1 MATFTKK
8 SLGNSSSLWLV
19 QKKNWPEKFPF
30 IAANNWV
37 VLAAQWSVK
46 YFFCSEFFP
55 PYSGKVVEKRRRRVA
70 ITKYSA
76 FQANAIRK
84 EHVLIKCLFNKVLSY
99 LLYCKD
105 MVKSLL
111 HQRCSQSQKNTCSQM
126 FHKIVV
132 LKSFS
137 RFTGKHLYWSHFL
150 MKLQA

>member
-30 IAANNWV
+30 TAANNWV

-55 PYSGKVVEKRRRRVA
+55 PYSGKFVEKRRRRVA

-84 EHVLIKCLFNKVLSY
+84 EHLLIKCLFNKVLSY

-105 MVKSLL
+105 MVKSYYIKGV
-111 HQRCSQSQKNTCSQM
+111 HRVKKTPVRRC
-126 FHKIVV
+126 
-132 LKSFS
+132 
-137 RFTGKHLYWSHFL
+137 FTK
-150 MKLQA
+150 